1 MRFDAKDAVMR
12 AFKAGE
18 IDVLVATTVIEV
30 GIDVPNASVMLI
42 EHAERFGLAQLHQLR
57 GRVGRGAAKWYC
69 ILLASGPMSDEAKQ
83 RLDAMEA
90 TQEGFRLAEA
100 DLKIRGPGEF
110 FGTRQS
116 GLPEFRTASLVTHVR
131 LLEEARQEALQL
143 VARDPGS
150 ASGAPGP
157 ARGARRPLARAP
169 RAGVDRVG
177 RVMRVIGGHDRGRRL
192 RAPRGLR
199 TRPTADRVRVTLFDV
214 LGPAV
219 AGARVLDLFAGTG
232 AVGIEALSRGAA
244 RVVLVERDQSALR
257 ALRANLAALGAS
269 RAAARVMAG
278 DVLRVLPELGA
289 QEGPFDFVFVDP
301 PYATTLAGRTL
312 EALAAARICR
322 DGAEVVVQHST
333 RTVLPAVRGLTAHR
347 RPRQFGDTALTF
359 LRAEEYTP
367 DGSRP

>member
-1 MRFDAKDAVMR
+1 MPTNKTR
-12 AFKAGE
+12 A
-18 IDVLVATTVIEV
+18 
-30 GIDVPNASVMLI
+30 
-42 EHAERFGLAQLHQLR
+42 
-57 GRVGRGAAKWYC
+57 
-69 ILLASGPMSDEAKQ
+69 
-83 RLDAMEA
+83 
-90 TQEGFRLAEA
+90 
-100 DLKIRGPGEF
+100 
-110 FGTRQS
+110 
-116 GLPEFRTASLVTHVR
+116 
-131 LLEEARQEALQL
+131 
-143 VARDPGS
+143 
-150 ASGAPGP
+150 GP
-157 ARGARRPLARAP
+157 AYCRSITTTLVKGPLSFLP
-169 RAGVDRVG
+169 LV
-177 RVMRVIGGHDRGRRL
+177 
-192 RAPRGLR
+192 
-199 TRPTADRVRVTLFDV
+199 VTD
-214 LGPAV
+214 PC
-219 AGARVLDLFAGTG
+219 LDLFAGTG

-278 DVLRVLPELGA
+278 DVLLVLPELGA
-289 QEGPFDFVFVDP
+289 QEEPFDFVFVDP